1 MNLILLGAGFA
12 TRMYPLTL
20 TKPKCL
26 LPVGG
31 KPILTRIIDKF
42 AADKVSIEAA
52 HVVTNAKFYDDFAA
66 WQRKLSYKF
75 PVHIVN
81 DGSTDNSNRLGATGD
96 IKLTIERQNID
107 SDTIIAAGDN
117 LINFDLS
124 EFTRFSIEKRLTLAV
139 KDLKGRQN
147 LSLYGIVLID
157 KDNLVTD
164 FEEKPAK
171 PKSSLIATGIYFFGK
186 ENIGKIAEYANTGQ
200 SLDKSGELMG
210 WLSKNAKL
218 YAYKIKGQW
227 YDIGDINTYKEVCD
241 LYGG

>member
-1 MNLILLGAGFA
+1 MELILLGAGFA
-12 TRMYPLTL
+12 TRMYPLTR

-31 KPILTRIIDKF
+31 KPMLTRIIDRF
-42 AADKVSIEAA
+42 VTDKVSIETA
-52 HVVTNAKFYDDFAA
+52 HVVTNAKFYDDFIE
-66 WQRKLSYKF
+66 WRKGLGYSF
-75 PVHIVN
+75 PIRIVN
-81 DGSTDNSNRLGATGD
+81 DSSTDNSNRLGATGD
-96 IKLTIERQNID
+96 IKLVIERQNINT
-107 SDTIIAAGDN
+107 DTIVAAGDN
-117 LINFDLS
+117 LIDFDLG
-124 EFTRFSIEKRLTLAV
+124 EFVRFSAEKRLTLAV

-147 LSLYGIVLID
+147 LSLYGIVLAD

-171 PKSSLIATGIYFFGK
+171 PKSSLIATGVYFFGS
-186 ENIGKIAEYANTGQ
+186 ENIGKIAEYAGTGQ

-210 WLSKNAKL
+210 WLSRNARL

-227 YDIGDINTYKEVCD
+227 YDIGDLQTYKEVCD